1 MGIDIDGKTR
11 LLGLMGDPVEH
22 TLSPVIH
29 NTLSEILG
37 LNNVYVPFHVKKE
50 GLAKAVEGAFQL
62 NILGLNVTVPHKND
76 VIASLCSVSDEGLAI
91 GAVNTLVRTENGY
104 RGYNTDMLG
113 LTREIKSYGI
123 ELVGR
128 KVIILGAGGAAKAVA
143 YMCMAEKASDIY
155 ILNRTLE
162 KATEIAEHMNSFF
175 GRQTI
180 RAMKLSD
187 WRELVKNRSDR
198 DKSSENKAGGNEA
211 GGNGTDEIVFSEKYI
226 VIQSTSIGLK
236 PDNDRAVI
244 EDEDFYRMIDTGVDL
259 IYSPFETKF
268 MKLCRRN
275 GAKAYNGLKMLLYQG
290 IIAYELWNDIS
301 VSEEV
306 ADRVYEVL
314 EKNARN
320 NTVLTGFMGCGKS
333 TVGKRLAKAT
343 GRDFLDVDK
352 YIVDKAGCSISRI
365 FAEHGEEYFRAL
377 ETEALNEIYNTV
389 TGTVISTGG
398 GLPMRKVNRDI
409 LNRLGEVVYLDV
421 SPDCVYERLKDDTTR
436 PLLQSEN
443 PMERIEELLGFRRP
457 VYLDGADRTV
467 NVSYRTVEDIIKDI
481 ID

>member
-76 VIASLCSVSDEGLAI
+76 VIASLSSVSDEGLAI
-91 GAVNTLVRTENGY
+91 GAVNTLVRIENGY

-123 ELVGR
+123 ELEGR

-143 YMCMAEKASDIY
+143 YMCMAEKASEIY

-187 WRELVKNRSDR
+187 WREL
-198 DKSSENKAGGNEA
+198 EG
-211 GGNGTDEIVFSEKYI
+211 KYI

-275 GAKAYNGLKMLLYQG
+275 GVNAYNGLKMLLYQG

-306 ADRVYEVL
+306 ADQVYEVL

-333 TVGKRLAKAT
+333 TVGKSLAKAT

>member
-76 VIASLCSVSDEGLAI
+76 VIASLSSVSDEGLAI

-123 ELVGR
+123 ELEGR
-128 KVIILGAGGAAKAVA
+128 KVIILGAGGAARAVA
-143 YMCMAEKASDIY
+143 YMCMAEKASEIY

-187 WRELVKNRSDR
+187 WRDLE
-198 DKSSENKAGGNEA
+198 G
-211 GGNGTDEIVFSEKYI
+211 KYI

-268 MKLCRRN
+268 MKLCRRK
-275 GAKAYNGLKMLLYQG
+275 GANAYNGLKMLLYQG

-306 ADRVYEVL
+306 ADQVYGVL

>member
-37 LNNVYVPFHVKKE
+37 LNNVYAPFHVKKE
-50 GLAKAVEGAFQL
+50 GLAKAVDGAFQL

-76 VIASLCSVSDEGLAI
+76 VIASLSSVSDEGLAI

-123 ELVGR
+123 ELEGR
-128 KVIILGAGGAAKAVA
+128 KVIILGAGGAARAVA
-143 YMCMAEKASDIY
+143 YMCMAEKASEIY

-187 WRELVKNRSDR
+187 WREL
-198 DKSSENKAGGNEA
+198 EG
-211 GGNGTDEIVFSEKYI
+211 KYI

-236 PDNDRAVI
+236 PDNERAVI

-306 ADRVYEVL
+306 ADQVYEVL

-333 TVGKRLAKAT
+333 TVGKSLAKAT

>member
-76 VIASLCSVSDEGLAI
+76 VIASLSLVSDEGLAI

-104 RGYNTDMLG
+104 RAYNTDMLG
-113 LTREIKSYGI
+113 LKREIKSYGI
-123 ELVGR
+123 ELEGR
-128 KVIILGAGGAAKAVA
+128 KVIILGAGGAARAVA
-143 YMCMAEKASDIY
+143 YMCMAEKASEIY

-187 WRELVKNRSDR
+187 WRDLE
-198 DKSSENKAGGNEA
+198 G
-211 GGNGTDEIVFSEKYI
+211 KYI

-306 ADRVYEVL
+306 ADQVYEVL

-333 TVGKRLAKAT
+333 TVGKSLAKAT

-352 YIVDKAGCSISRI
+352 YIVDKAGCSISQI

>member
-1 MGIDIDGKTR
+1 
-11 LLGLMGDPVEH
+11 
-22 TLSPVIH
+22 
-29 NTLSEILG
+29 
-37 LNNVYVPFHVKKE
+37 
-50 GLAKAVEGAFQL
+50 
-62 NILGLNVTVPHKND
+62 
-76 VIASLCSVSDEGLAI
+76 
-91 GAVNTLVRTENGY
+91 
-104 RGYNTDMLG
+104 
-113 LTREIKSYGI
+113 
-123 ELVGR
+123 
-128 KVIILGAGGAAKAVA
+128 
-143 YMCMAEKASDIY
+143 
-155 ILNRTLE
+155 
-162 KATEIAEHMNSFF
+162 
-175 GRQTI
+175 
-180 RAMKLSD
+180 
-187 WRELVKNRSDR
+187 
-198 DKSSENKAGGNEA
+198 
-211 GGNGTDEIVFSEKYI
+211 
-226 VIQSTSIGLK
+226 
-236 PDNDRAVI
+236 
-244 EDEDFYRMIDTGVDL
+244 MIDTGVDL

-275 GAKAYNGLKMLLYQG
+275 GANSYNGLKMLLYQG

-306 ADRVYEVL
+306 ADQVYRVL

>member
-76 VIASLCSVSDEGLAI
+76 VIASLSSVSDEGLAI
-91 GAVNTLVRTENGY
+91 GAVNTLVRIENGY

-123 ELVGR
+123 ELEGR

-143 YMCMAEKASDIY
+143 YMCMAEKASEIY

-187 WRELVKNRSDR
+187 WRDLE
-198 DKSSENKAGGNEA
+198 G
-211 GGNGTDEIVFSEKYI
+211 KYI

-275 GAKAYNGLKMLLYQG
+275 GVNAYNGLKMLLYQG

-306 ADRVYEVL
+306 ADQVYEVL

-333 TVGKRLAKAT
+333 TVGKSLAKAT

>member
-76 VIASLCSVSDEGLAI
+76 VIASLSSVSDEGLAI
-91 GAVNTLVRTENGY
+91 GAVNTLVRIENGY

-123 ELVGR
+123 ELEGR
-128 KVIILGAGGAAKAVA
+128 KVIILGAGGAARAVA

-187 WRELVKNRSDR
+187 WRDLE
-198 DKSSENKAGGNEA
+198 G
-211 GGNGTDEIVFSEKYI
+211 KYI

-306 ADRVYEVL
+306 ADQVYEVL

-333 TVGKRLAKAT
+333 TVGKSLAKAT

-481 ID
+481 IE

>member
-76 VIASLCSVSDEGLAI
+76 VIASLSSVSDEGLAI

-123 ELVGR
+123 ELEGR
-128 KVIILGAGGAAKAVA
+128 KVIILGAGGASRAVA
-143 YMCMAEKASDIY
+143 YMCMAEKASEIY

-187 WRELVKNRSDR
+187 WREL
-198 DKSSENKAGGNEA
+198 EG
-211 GGNGTDEIVFSEKYI
+211 KYI

-275 GAKAYNGLKMLLYQG
+275 GVNAYNGLKMLLYQG

-306 ADRVYEVL
+306 ADQVYEVL

-333 TVGKRLAKAT
+333 TVGKSLAKAT

>member
-76 VIASLCSVSDEGLAI
+76 VIASLSLVSDEGLAI

-123 ELVGR
+123 ELEGR
-128 KVIILGAGGAAKAVA
+128 KVIILGAGGAARAVA
-143 YMCMAEKASDIY
+143 YMCMAEKASEIY

-187 WRELVKNRSDR
+187 WRDLE
-198 DKSSENKAGGNEA
+198 G
-211 GGNGTDEIVFSEKYI
+211 KYI

-306 ADRVYEVL
+306 ADQVYKVL

-333 TVGKRLAKAT
+333 TVGKSLAKAT

>member
-76 VIASLCSVSDEGLAI
+76 VIASLSSVSDEGLAI
-91 GAVNTLVRTENGY
+91 GAVNTLVRIENGY

-123 ELVGR
+123 ELEGR
-128 KVIILGAGGAAKAVA
+128 KVIILGAGGASRAVA
-143 YMCMAEKASDIY
+143 YMCMAEKASEIY

-187 WRELVKNRSDR
+187 WREL
-198 DKSSENKAGGNEA
+198 EG
-211 GGNGTDEIVFSEKYI
+211 KYI

-306 ADRVYEVL
+306 ADQVYRVL

>member
-91 GAVNTLVRTENGY
+91 GAVNTLVRMENGY
-104 RGYNTDMLG
+104 MGYNTDMLG

-123 ELVGR
+123 ELEGR

-143 YMCMAEKASDIY
+143 YMCMAEKASEIY

-187 WRELVKNRSDR
+187 WREL
-198 DKSSENKAGGNEA
+198 EG
-211 GGNGTDEIVFSEKYI
+211 KYI

-244 EDEDFYRMIDTGVDL
+244 EDEDFYSMIDTGVDL

-306 ADRVYEVL
+306 ADQVYEVL

-333 TVGKRLAKAT
+333 TVGKSLAKAT
-343 GRDFLDVDK
+343 GRDFLDVDE

>member
-62 NILGLNVTVPHKND
+62 NILGLNVTVPHKNN

-123 ELVGR
+123 ELDGR

-187 WRELVKNRSDR
+187 WRDLE
-198 DKSSENKAGGNEA
+198 G
-211 GGNGTDEIVFSEKYI
+211 KYI

-306 ADRVYEVL
+306 ADQVYEVL

>member
-76 VIASLCSVSDEGLAI
+76 VIASLSSVSDEGLAI
-91 GAVNTLVRTENGY
+91 GAVNTLVRIENGY

-123 ELVGR
+123 ELEGR
-128 KVIILGAGGAAKAVA
+128 KVIILGAGGAARAVA

-187 WRELVKNRSDR
+187 WRDLE
-198 DKSSENKAGGNEA
+198 G
-211 GGNGTDEIVFSEKYI
+211 KYI

-306 ADRVYEVL
+306 ADQVYEVL

-333 TVGKRLAKAT
+333 TVGKSLAKAT

-352 YIVDKAGCSISRI
+352 YIVDKAGCSISQI

-481 ID
+481 IE

>member
-76 VIASLCSVSDEGLAI
+76 VIASLSLVSDEGLAI

-113 LTREIKSYGI
+113 LKREIKSYGI
-123 ELVGR
+123 ELEGR
-128 KVIILGAGGAAKAVA
+128 KVIILGAGGAARAVA
-143 YMCMAEKASDIY
+143 YMCMAEKASEIY

-187 WRELVKNRSDR
+187 WRDLE
-198 DKSSENKAGGNEA
+198 G
-211 GGNGTDEIVFSEKYI
+211 KYI

-306 ADRVYEVL
+306 ADQVYKVL

-333 TVGKRLAKAT
+333 TVGKSLAKAT

>member
-76 VIASLCSVSDEGLAI
+76 VIASLSLVSDEGLAI

-113 LTREIKSYGI
+113 LKREIKSYGI
-123 ELVGR
+123 ELEGR
-128 KVIILGAGGAAKAVA
+128 KVIILGAGGAARAVA
-143 YMCMAEKASDIY
+143 YMCMAEKASEIY

-187 WRELVKNRSDR
+187 WRDLE
-198 DKSSENKAGGNEA
+198 G
-211 GGNGTDEIVFSEKYI
+211 KYI

-306 ADRVYEVL
+306 ADQVYKVL

-333 TVGKRLAKAT
+333 TVGKSLAKAT

-421 SPDCVYERLKDDTTR
+421 SPDCVYERLKGDTTR

>member
-76 VIASLCSVSDEGLAI
+76 VIASLSSVSDEGLAI

-187 WRELVKNRSDR
+187 WRDLE
-198 DKSSENKAGGNEA
+198 G
-211 GGNGTDEIVFSEKYI
+211 KYI

>member
-123 ELVGR
+123 ELEGR
-128 KVIILGAGGAAKAVA
+128 NVIILGAGGAARAVA

-187 WRELVKNRSDR
+187 WRDLE
-198 DKSSENKAGGNEA
+198 G
-211 GGNGTDEIVFSEKYI
+211 KYI

>member
-123 ELVGR
+123 ELEGR
-128 KVIILGAGGAAKAVA
+128 KVIILGAGGAARAVA
-143 YMCMAEKASDIY
+143 YMCMAEKASEIY

-187 WRELVKNRSDR
+187 WRDLE
-198 DKSSENKAGGNEA
+198 G
-211 GGNGTDEIVFSEKYI
+211 KYI

-268 MKLCRRN
+268 MKLCRKN

-306 ADRVYEVL
+306 ADQVYEVL

-333 TVGKRLAKAT
+333 TVGKSLAKAT

>member
-128 KVIILGAGGAAKAVA
+128 KVIILGAGGAARAVA
-143 YMCMAEKASDIY
+143 YMCMAEEASDIY

-187 WRELVKNRSDR
+187 WRDLE
-198 DKSSENKAGGNEA
+198 G
-211 GGNGTDEIVFSEKYI
+211 KYI

-275 GAKAYNGLKMLLYQG
+275 GANAYNGLKMLLYQG

>member
-123 ELVGR
+123 ELEGR
-128 KVIILGAGGAAKAVA
+128 KVIILGAGGAARAVA
-143 YMCMAEKASDIY
+143 YMCMAEKASEIY

-187 WRELVKNRSDR
+187 WREI
-198 DKSSENKAGGNEA
+198 EG
-211 GGNGTDEIVFSEKYI
+211 KYI

-306 ADRVYEVL
+306 ADQVYEVL

-333 TVGKRLAKAT
+333 TVGKSLAKAT

-352 YIVDKAGCSISRI
+352 YIVDKAGCSISQI

-481 ID
+481 IG

>member
-76 VIASLCSVSDEGLAI
+76 VIASLSSVSDEGLAI
-91 GAVNTLVRTENGY
+91 GAVNTLVRIENGY

-123 ELVGR
+123 ELEGR
-128 KVIILGAGGAAKAVA
+128 KVIILGAGGAARAVA

-187 WRELVKNRSDR
+187 WRDLE
-198 DKSSENKAGGNEA
+198 G
-211 GGNGTDEIVFSEKYI
+211 KYI

>member
-1 MGIDIDGKTR
+1 
-11 LLGLMGDPVEH
+11 
-22 TLSPVIH
+22 
-29 NTLSEILG
+29 
-37 LNNVYVPFHVKKE
+37 
-50 GLAKAVEGAFQL
+50 
-62 NILGLNVTVPHKND
+62 
-76 VIASLCSVSDEGLAI
+76 
-91 GAVNTLVRTENGY
+91 
-104 RGYNTDMLG
+104 
-113 LTREIKSYGI
+113 
-123 ELVGR
+123 
-128 KVIILGAGGAAKAVA
+128 
-143 YMCMAEKASDIY
+143 
-155 ILNRTLE
+155 
-162 KATEIAEHMNSFF
+162 
-175 GRQTI
+175 
-180 RAMKLSD
+180 
-187 WRELVKNRSDR
+187 
-198 DKSSENKAGGNEA
+198 
-211 GGNGTDEIVFSEKYI
+211 
-226 VIQSTSIGLK
+226 
-236 PDNDRAVI
+236 
-244 EDEDFYRMIDTGVDL
+244 MIDTGVDL

>member
-50 GLAKAVEGAFQL
+50 GLAKAVDGAFQL
-62 NILGLNVTVPHKND
+62 NILGLNVTVPHKNH
-76 VIASLCSVSDEGLAI
+76 VIASLSSVSDEGLAI

-123 ELVGR
+123 ELEGR
-128 KVIILGAGGAAKAVA
+128 KVIILGAGGAARAVA

-162 KATEIAEHMNSFF
+162 NATEIAEHMNSFF

-187 WRELVKNRSDR
+187 WRDLE
-198 DKSSENKAGGNEA
+198 G
-211 GGNGTDEIVFSEKYI
+211 KYI

-306 ADRVYEVL
+306 ADQVYEVL

-333 TVGKRLAKAT
+333 TVGKSLAKAT

-421 SPDCVYERLKDDTTR
+421 SPECVYERLKDDTTR

>member
-76 VIASLCSVSDEGLAI
+76 VIASLSSVSDEGLAI

-123 ELVGR
+123 ELEGR
-128 KVIILGAGGAAKAVA
+128 KVIILGAGGASRAVA
-143 YMCMAEKASDIY
+143 YMCMAEKASEIY

-187 WRELVKNRSDR
+187 WREL
-198 DKSSENKAGGNEA
+198 EG
-211 GGNGTDEIVFSEKYI
+211 KYI

-306 ADRVYEVL
+306 ADQVYEVL

-333 TVGKRLAKAT
+333 TVGKSLAKAT

-352 YIVDKAGCSISRI
+352 YIVDKAGCSISQI

>member
-50 GLAKAVEGAFQL
+50 GLAKAVDGAFQL

-76 VIASLCSVSDEGLAI
+76 VIASLSSVSDEGLAI

-123 ELVGR
+123 ELEGR
-128 KVIILGAGGAAKAVA
+128 KVIILGAGGAARAVA
-143 YMCMAEKASDIY
+143 YMCMAEKASEIY

-187 WRELVKNRSDR
+187 WREL
-198 DKSSENKAGGNEA
+198 EG
-211 GGNGTDEIVFSEKYI
+211 KYI

-275 GAKAYNGLKMLLYQG
+275 GANSYNGLKMLLYQG

-306 ADRVYEVL
+306 ADQVYRVL

>member
-76 VIASLCSVSDEGLAI
+76 VIASLSLVSDEGLAI

-123 ELVGR
+123 ELEGR
-128 KVIILGAGGAAKAVA
+128 KVIILGAGGAARAVA
-143 YMCMAEKASDIY
+143 YMCMAEKASEIY

-187 WRELVKNRSDR
+187 WRDLE
-198 DKSSENKAGGNEA
+198 G
-211 GGNGTDEIVFSEKYI
+211 KYI
-226 VIQSTSIGLK
+226 AIQSTSIGLK

>member
-76 VIASLCSVSDEGLAI
+76 VIASLSSVSDEGLAI

-123 ELVGR
+123 ELEGR
-128 KVIILGAGGAAKAVA
+128 KVIILGAGGAARAVA
-143 YMCMAEKASDIY
+143 YMCMAEKASEIY

-187 WRELVKNRSDR
+187 WREL
-198 DKSSENKAGGNEA
+198 EG
-211 GGNGTDEIVFSEKYI
+211 KYI

-306 ADRVYEVL
+306 ADQVYEVL

-333 TVGKRLAKAT
+333 TVGKSLAKAT

-352 YIVDKAGCSISRI
+352 YIVDKAGCSISQI

>member
-37 LNNVYVPFHVKKE
+37 LNNVYAPFHVKKE

-76 VIASLCSVSDEGLAI
+76 VIASLSSVSDEGLAI

-123 ELVGR
+123 ELEGR
-128 KVIILGAGGAAKAVA
+128 KVIILGAGGAARAVA
-143 YMCMAEKASDIY
+143 YMCMAEKASEIY

-187 WRELVKNRSDR
+187 GREI
-198 DKSSENKAGGNEA
+198 EG
-211 GGNGTDEIVFSEKYI
+211 KYI

-268 MKLCRRN
+268 MKLCRKN

-306 ADRVYEVL
+306 ADQVYKVL

-333 TVGKRLAKAT
+333 TVGKSLAKAT

>member
-175 GRQTI
+175 GRQAI

-187 WRELVKNRSDR
+187 WREL
-198 DKSSENKAGGNEA
+198 EG
-211 GGNGTDEIVFSEKYI
+211 KYI

-409 LNRLGEVVYLDV
+409 LKRLGEVVYLDV
-421 SPDCVYERLKDDTTR
+421 SPDCVYERLKDDNTR

>member
-1 MGIDIDGKTR
+1 
-11 LLGLMGDPVEH
+11 
-22 TLSPVIH
+22 
-29 NTLSEILG
+29 
-37 LNNVYVPFHVKKE
+37 
-50 GLAKAVEGAFQL
+50 
-62 NILGLNVTVPHKND
+62 
-76 VIASLCSVSDEGLAI
+76 
-91 GAVNTLVRTENGY
+91 
-104 RGYNTDMLG
+104 
-113 LTREIKSYGI
+113 
-123 ELVGR
+123 
-128 KVIILGAGGAAKAVA
+128 
-143 YMCMAEKASDIY
+143 
-155 ILNRTLE
+155 
-162 KATEIAEHMNSFF
+162 
-175 GRQTI
+175 
-180 RAMKLSD
+180 
-187 WRELVKNRSDR
+187 
-198 DKSSENKAGGNEA
+198 
-211 GGNGTDEIVFSEKYI
+211 
-226 VIQSTSIGLK
+226 
-236 PDNDRAVI
+236 
-244 EDEDFYRMIDTGVDL
+244 MIDTGVDL

-306 ADRVYEVL
+306 ADQVYGVL

>member
-76 VIASLCSVSDEGLAI
+76 VIASLSLVSDEGLAI

-123 ELVGR
+123 ELEGR
-128 KVIILGAGGAAKAVA
+128 KVIILGAGGAARAVA
-143 YMCMAEKASDIY
+143 YMCMAEKASEIY

-187 WRELVKNRSDR
+187 WRDLE
-198 DKSSENKAGGNEA
+198 G
-211 GGNGTDEIVFSEKYI
+211 KYI

>member
-123 ELVGR
+123 ELEGR
-128 KVIILGAGGAAKAVA
+128 KVIILGAGGAARAVA
-143 YMCMAEKASDIY
+143 YMCMAEKASEIY

-187 WRELVKNRSDR
+187 WRDLE
-198 DKSSENKAGGNEA
+198 G
-211 GGNGTDEIVFSEKYI
+211 KYI

-275 GAKAYNGLKMLLYQG
+275 GANAYNGLKMLLYQG

-306 ADRVYEVL
+306 ADQVYGVL

>member
-29 NTLSEILG
+29 NTISEILG

-123 ELVGR
+123 ELEGR
-128 KVIILGAGGAAKAVA
+128 KVIILGAGGAARAVA
-143 YMCMAEKASDIY
+143 YMCMAEKASEIY

-175 GRQTI
+175 GQQTI
-180 RAMKLSD
+180 KAMKLSD
-187 WRELVKNRSDR
+187 WREL
-198 DKSSENKAGGNEA
+198 EG
-211 GGNGTDEIVFSEKYI
+211 KYI

-244 EDEDFYRMIDTGVDL
+244 EDEDFYRIIDTGVDL

-268 MKLCRRN
+268 MKLCRKN

-306 ADRVYEVL
+306 ADQVYEVL

-467 NVSYRTVEDIIKDI
+467 NVSYRTVEDIIKEI
-481 ID
+481 IDQK

>member
-187 WRELVKNRSDR
+187 WREL
-198 DKSSENKAGGNEA
+198 EG
-211 GGNGTDEIVFSEKYI
+211 KYI

-236 PDNDRAVI
+236 PDNDRVVI

-306 ADRVYEVL
+306 ADQVYGVL

>member
-76 VIASLCSVSDEGLAI
+76 VIASLSSVSDEGLAI
-91 GAVNTLVRTENGY
+91 GAVNTLVRIENGY

-123 ELVGR
+123 ELEGR

-143 YMCMAEKASDIY
+143 YMCMAEKASEIY

-187 WRELVKNRSDR
+187 WRDLE
-198 DKSSENKAGGNEA
+198 G
-211 GGNGTDEIVFSEKYI
+211 KYI

-275 GAKAYNGLKMLLYQG
+275 GVNAYNGLKMLLYQG

-306 ADRVYEVL
+306 ADQVYGVL

-333 TVGKRLAKAT
+333 TVGKSLAKAT